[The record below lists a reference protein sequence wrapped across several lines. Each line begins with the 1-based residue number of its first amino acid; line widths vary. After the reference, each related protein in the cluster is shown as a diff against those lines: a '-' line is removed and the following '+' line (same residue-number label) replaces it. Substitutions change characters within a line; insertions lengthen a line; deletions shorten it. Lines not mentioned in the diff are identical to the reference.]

1 MSKSDL
7 IKEHLV
13 STLINSIT
21 ILTTQI
27 STRAWMALSN
37 YYFKKNKKQP
47 ETLTRLSS
55 CSVYMAEQNKLY
67 MCQMCEAM
75 SSFLILVMG
84 TVYMCQTPGCGP
96 GIWPYKWFAKDQAN
110 HCCIKI
116 PNIWIWYWIILFI
129 FILICSWNAPNIKIS
144 NAKLWP

>member
-1 MSKSDL
+1 
-7 IKEHLV
+7 
-13 STLINSIT
+13 
-21 ILTTQI
+21 
-27 STRAWMALSN
+27 MALSN

-116 PNIWIWYWIILFI
+116 PNI
-129 FILICSWNAPNIKIS
+129 
-144 NAKLWP
+144 

>member
-37 YYFKKNKKQP
+37 YYFKKKKKQP

-129 FILICSWNAPNIKIS
+129 FIFICSWNAPNIKS
-144 NAKLWP
+144 CNAKLWP